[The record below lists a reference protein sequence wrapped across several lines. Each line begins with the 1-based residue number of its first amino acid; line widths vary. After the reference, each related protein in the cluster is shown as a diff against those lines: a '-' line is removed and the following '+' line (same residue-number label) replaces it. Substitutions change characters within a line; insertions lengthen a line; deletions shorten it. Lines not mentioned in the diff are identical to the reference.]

1 MSLTVG
7 VSVGILIMMVI
18 VVSLSTFCAIK
29 IKRRLVASSAR
40 NKYGESS
47 YPTKELDINI
57 THNSAYGQVKESQLA
72 QDESVVYEIIKD
84 NCLYE
89 MQANEAYGPL
99 QLNTP
104 CYENPDEGITRN

>member
-1 MSLTVG
+1 MGLTVG
-7 VSVGILIMMVI
+7 VSVSILIVMVV
-18 VVSLSTFCAIK
+18 VVSLSIYCATK
-29 IKRRLVASSAR
+29 IKRRSVASSAR
-40 NKYGESS
+40 NKYGGSS

-57 THNSAYGQVKESQLA
+57 THNSAYGQVEEFQLA

-89 MQANEAYGPL
+89 IQANEAYGPL
-99 QLNTP
+99 QHNTP